1 MSETEKAEK
10 GAMGDDEEG
19 EVLTDPK
26 VSFALSPG
34 SWRSFIGGNLDQTI
48 FNKLTVFWQ
57 YLL

>member
-26 VSFALSPG
+26 ISFACTNCFLMKIM
-34 SWRSFIGGNLDQTI
+34 WVEHSFFIKRISENVTH
-48 FNKLTVFWQ
+48 
-57 YLL
+57 